1 MLNFLI
7 VSDTHGNE
15 YLLRRLLDA
24 NRTVDAVFHLGDGL
38 RELEEITAEGGYP
51 TVFAVRGNCD
61 SEVSFYH
68 RPREEELL
76 LEFSGHR
83 LLLLHGHTVSAK
95 LTLGGLLARART
107 YAADIVLY
115 GHTHDPEE
123 GYRAPEEGGPLRYF
137 NPGSL
142 GRPYDGRP
150 HFGRLTIDDRG
161 DVLFSFGTLE
171 VSP

>member
-7 VSDTHGNE
+7 ASDTHGNE

-24 NRTVDAVFHLGDGL
+24 NRPVDAILFLGDGL

-51 TVFAVRGNCD
+51 PVFAVCGNCD
-61 SEVSFYH
+61 SELSLYH

-76 LEFSGHR
+76 LTFGGHR
-83 LLLLHGHTVSAK
+83 LLLLHGHTASVK
-95 LTLGGLLARART
+95 LSLCGLFSRART
-107 YAADIVLY
+107 YGADIVLF

-123 GYRAPEEGGPLRYF
+123 GYRSEDGPLWYF

-150 HFGRLTIDDRG
+150 HFGRLSINDRG
-161 DVLFSFGTLE
+161 SVLFSHGVWE
-171 VSP
+171 EKK